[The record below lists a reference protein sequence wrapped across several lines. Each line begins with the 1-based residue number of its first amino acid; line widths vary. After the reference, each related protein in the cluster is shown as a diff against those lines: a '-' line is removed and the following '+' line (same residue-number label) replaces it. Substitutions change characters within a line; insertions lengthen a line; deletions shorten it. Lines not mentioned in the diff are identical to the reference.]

1 MWEIGET
8 ARILSLASDGGATW
22 WNGGFDV
29 RSARMTC
36 HTKSHGF
43 LVGHRL
49 SYQWGWKHF
58 FDGDSSELIVSPKKC
73 IMSLDCNQF
82 ETPGSSGMGQ
92 QWTPLVT
99 GRHMYGATLFKQCL
113 YLSVNLEMGD
123 FQATCLIHILVFN
136 WNIIACSSENCRH
149 FFLWLLSE
157 QTSSTEQ
164 SLKPKPTSKNC
175 KYELKNNR
183 NKTRLAS

>member
-1 MWEIGET
+1 MEELLDEMVGSMSDIGEDDVSHKVS
-8 ARILSLASDGGATW
+8 RISCGTPIVLP
-22 WNGGFDV
+22 
-29 RSARMTC
+29 M
-36 HTKSHGF
+36 
-43 LVGHRL
+43 
-49 SYQWGWKHF
+49 GWKHF

-157 QTSSTEQ
+157 QTSSSEQ
-164 SLKPKPTSKNC
+164 SLKPKPTSKNR